1 MNLNTYF
8 KRPTIRIT
16 GIAILASLSVIFQIL
31 PPIYLTP
38 WFMRID
44 FVAIPWILCWIF
56 FGLKAAIFCLLISIP
71 LVGFLGPFAGGIVGI
86 IMKSIASIWMFLIP
100 AVFSYKIDGIEKF
113 LRNKKLYLISSIIAI
128 ILRDII
134 TVIFNLY
141 FAIPVFFGMTTEQVI
156 EFFTNPKFQSFI
168 GHLFGLI
175 GFGAYFIEITFWN
188 TIQSIIDLYVSYFI
202 GIIILRRLVY

>member
-1 MNLNTYF
+1 MSLNTYS
-8 KRPTIRIT
+8 KRQTIRIT
-16 GIAILASLSVIFQIL
+16 GIAILASLSVMLQIF

-56 FGLKAAIFCLLISIP
+56 FGLKAAIICLLISIP
-71 LVGFLGPFAGGIVGI
+71 LVGFLGPFSGGIVGI

-100 AVFSYKIDGIEKF
+100 AAFSYKFGGIKNF
-113 LRNKKLYLISSIIAI
+113 LNNKKIYLISSIIAI
-128 ILRDII
+128 FLRDII

-141 FAIPVFFGMTTEQVI
+141 FAIPFFFGMSTEQVI
-156 EFFTNPKFQSFI
+156 GFFTNPKFQSFI

-188 TIQSIIDLYVSYFI
+188 TIQGIIDLYISWFI
-202 GIIILRRLVY
+202 GIIILKRLTY